1 MLNCQSVECL
11 LVGVLSSCVVWDV
24 RYDNI
29 SGQYLVEPLSACHS
43 PHWSL
48 SSLNLQG
55 DTSKYLQLGL
65 HLSQDGK
72 FLSSL
77 STMFYVSGDLVGL
90 IQILQILLIVLKAP
104 LRCHGPYLLM
114 ICICIMI
121 ALPKLLS
128 QDVSYWARQSRTQ
141 ICVKWEIWSDA
152 GLCHSDHYL
161 QLLWQCSRPAHSG
174 AGGGGMATPEWR
186 VGDPPAPVGPS
197 EQVRLSEANGAL
209 WHLNDIF
216 TCRTGSDGD
225 YANHHVGPTDTN
237 FQNITIQYNN
247 FQKCVYF
254 MNNFTFYLMR
264 QMRHCMF
271 ASELLKS

>member
-1 MLNCQSVECL
+1 M
-11 LVGVLSSCVVWDV
+11 
-24 RYDNI
+24 
-29 SGQYLVEPLSACHS
+29 
-43 PHWSL
+43 
-48 SSLNLQG
+48 
-55 DTSKYLQLGL
+55 
-65 HLSQDGK
+65 
-72 FLSSL
+72 
-77 STMFYVSGDLVGL
+77 
-90 IQILQILLIVLKAP
+90 IV
-104 LRCHGPYLLM
+104 
-114 ICICIMI
+114 
-121 ALPKLLS
+121 LPKLLS
-128 QDVSYWARQSRTQ
+128 QDVSYRARQSRTQ

-161 QLLWQCSRPAHSG
+161 QLLWQCLRPAHSG

-197 EQVRLSEANGAL
+197 EQVRLWEANGAL

-216 TCRTGSDGD
+216 TCRTRSDGD